1 LRQITK
7 AEFIYFWEK
16 GFLTDIIQVEK
27 WLLAR
32 KNAHASPTDT
42 NPVEIVYVVLP

>member
-7 AEFIYFWEK
+7 GEFIGLWEK
-16 GFLTDIIQVEK
+16 GYLFDIVQVEK

-32 KNAHASPTDT
+32 KNAHSGPTDT